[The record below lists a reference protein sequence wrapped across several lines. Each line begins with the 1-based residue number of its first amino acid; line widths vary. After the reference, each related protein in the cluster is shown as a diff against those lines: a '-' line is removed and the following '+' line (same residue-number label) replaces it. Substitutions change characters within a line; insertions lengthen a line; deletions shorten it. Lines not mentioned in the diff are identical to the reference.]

1 MTDNG
6 PLDLI
11 PICGVALATVAV
23 VLLAFE
29 AGFRVEHY
37 WRRRERRE
45 DWPPIGEMVADTLA
59 LLVFTLGLAASR
71 F

>member
-11 PICGVALATVAV
+11 PICGVLLATVAV

-37 WRRRERRE
+37 WRRR
-45 DWPPIGEMVADTLA
+45 
-59 LLVFTLGLAASR
+59 
-71 F
+71 

>member
-11 PICGVALATVAV
+11 PICGVFLLTVAV

-29 AGFRVEHY
+29 VGFRVEQY
-37 WRRRERRE
+37 WRRRQEQE
-45 DWPPIGEMVADTLA
+45 DRPPVGEMVGTRSPC
-59 LLVFTLGLAASR
+59 SR
-71 F
+71 SRSG

>member
-11 PICGVALATVAV
+11 PICCVFLAPVAV

-29 AGFRVEHY
+29 AGFRVELY
-37 WRRRERRE
+37 WRRR
-45 DWPPIGEMVADTLA
+45 
-59 LLVFTLGLAASR
+59 
-71 F
+71 